1 MESFWCTIEPVN
13 RGHATQICTQRI
25 HDILYF
31 YLIHYFCRLLFSF
44 YRLTFTFRH
53 FLGESLF
60 SMFFDI
66 ADASRAVGVEQE
78 CEYLAN
84 EIEIYLALG
93 HVLMTFGT
101 SMEIMTSDA

>member
-1 MESFWCTIEPVN
+1 
-13 RGHATQICTQRI
+13 
-25 HDILYF
+25 
-31 YLIHYFCRLLFSF
+31 
-44 YRLTFTFRH
+44 
-53 FLGESLF
+53 
-60 SMFFDI
+60 MFFDI

-93 HVLMTFGT
+93 HVFMTFGT